1 MAKQNQGDQL
11 SCTTRSKEL
20 LSTTSDTT
28 VKYNEESSLL
38 AGTSSTASGLIRLRQ
53 QRGKKSASIPIQNHM
68 KRTESEL
75 QLYMDEEM
83 ADIRD
88 FLFFARLVNGIA
100 RHQRGASEESSW
112 LQQETDECL
121 ANIVGTRSGCRDGN
135 CSNRACA
142 NNRAKYSSNDAPPT
156 CWCGDQMCLQM
167 TNQGISNET
176 DAIFEMDM

>member
-38 AGTSSTASGLIRLRQ
+38 AGTSSTAPGLIRLRQ

-75 QLYMDEEM
+75 QLYMDK
-83 ADIRD
+83 
-88 FLFFARLVNGIA
+88 AR
-100 RHQRGASEESSW
+100 RQRGASEESSW

-135 CSNRACA
+135 CSNRACV